1 MTDRI
6 EKTIDLKATSARV
19 WRALTDS
26 AEFGEW
32 FRVKLEGPFRLG
44 EEIRGRVTYAGYE
57 HLVWKATVVR
67 MDEPNLFAFTWHP
80 YAADPNVD
88 YDAEPTTLVEFRLEP
103 RADGVRLTICES
115 GFDALPADRRDEAF
129 LRNSGGWAAQVENI
143 RAHVER

>member
-6 EKTIDLKATSARV
+6 EKTIDLKATPARV

-32 FRVKLEGPFRLG
+32 FRVKLEGPFVLG
-44 EEIRGRVTYAGYE
+44 EEIQGRITYAGYE
-57 HLVWKATVVR
+57 HLVWKATVTR
-67 MDEPNLFAFTWHP
+67 MDEPTLFAFTWHP
-80 YAADPNVD
+80 YAVALDVD
-88 YDAEPTTLVEFRLEP
+88 YDAEPTTLVEFRLTP
-103 RADGVRLTICES
+103 LADGVRLTVSES

-129 LRNSGGWAAQVENI
+129 LRNEGGWTIQVENI